1 MPSDDTQCL
10 RHHVPR
16 SILVKCRRGPKPV
29 RLQSC
34 SRAADKK
41 FVFWWFKRGNDYVR
55 YESREVKPGA
65 FELRFVDVNG
75 SERVETFD
83 DARRLEERQR
93 DLEQMLAKDGFTGP
107 HGWNL

>member
-1 MPSDDTQCL
+1 MPPSDKE
-10 RHHVPR
+10 
-16 SILVKCRRGPKPV
+16 I
-29 RLQSC
+29 
-34 SRAADKK
+34 
-41 FVFWWFKRGNDYVR
+41 VFWWFKRGNDYVR

-75 SERVETFD
+75 SERVETFT

-93 DLEQMLAKDGFTGP
+93 DLELTLARDGFTGP

>member
-1 MPSDDTQCL
+1 MPVVAAAKVAVLQ
-10 RHHVPR
+10 RR
-16 SILVKCRRGPKPV
+16 SQR
-29 RLQSC
+29 
-34 SRAADKK
+34 ADKN

-93 DLEQMLAKDGFTGP
+93 DLEQTLARDGFTGP